1 MPHAVATIDLD
12 AIAANVRT
20 LAARTAAA
28 VMVVVKADGY
38 GHGMLPAARAAL
50 AGGADWLGVATLDE
64 ALAVRDAGLDAPLLA
79 WLWTLDETT
88 ALREAIAA
96 GVDIGV
102 NTLAQLDAV
111 HEAAAASRTAR
122 VHLKVDTG
130 LSRNGATPAE
140 WPGLVE
146 AAAKRQE
153 AGTVDVVGVWSHLA
167 RADEPAEPTTA
178 EQTAVFHE
186 ALEVVTAA
194 GLTPSV
200 RHLANSAG
208 LLTAPATHFDLVRVG
223 IAAYGLDP
231 VVGGTPG
238 LTLRPA
244 MTLRARVAN
253 VKRVPA
259 GSGVSYGH
267 RYTTTRETTLAL
279 VPVGYADGVP
289 RAGSSLLP
297 VSVRGHEVTI
307 AGRVCMDQVV
317 LDVGD
322 LEVREDDEVVLF
334 GEGGPSAG
342 RWADL
347 LDTIHYEI
355 VTRIG
360 PRVPRAYV
368 GDPTVGGQA

>member
-1 MPHAVATIDLD
+1 MPHAVASINLD

-20 LAARTAAA
+20 LAARTDAA

-50 AGGADWLGVATLDE
+50 AGGAHWLGVATLDE
-64 ALAVRDAGLDAPLLA
+64 ALAIRADLIDAPLLA
-79 WLWTLDETT
+79 WLWTLDETD

-102 NTLAQLDAV
+102 STAAQLDAV
-111 HEAAAASRTAR
+111 HDAAASSTTAR
-122 VHLKVDTG
+122 VHLKIDTG
-130 LSRNGATPAE
+130 LSRNGATPAD
-140 WPGLVE
+140 WPALVE
-146 AAAKRQE
+146 AAAERQD
-153 AGTVDVVGVWSHLA
+153 AGTVEVVGIWSHLA
-167 RADEPAEPTTA
+167 RADEPDEPTTA
-178 EQTAVFHE
+178 EQTRVFEQALAV
-186 ALEVVTAA
+186 AAAA
-194 GLTPSV
+194 GLSPEV

-208 LLTAPATHFDLVRVG
+208 LLTAPATHYDLVRVG

-231 VVGGTPG
+231 VVGGTPD
-238 LTLRPA
+238 LELRPA
-244 MTLRARVAN
+244 MTLRARVAH
-253 VKRVPA
+253 VKRVPP

-267 RYTTTRETTLAL
+267 RYTTTRETTLVL

-289 RAGSSLLP
+289 RAGSDLLP
-297 VSVRGHEVTI
+297 VTVGGHEVTI
-307 AGRVCMDQVV
+307 AGRVCMDQFV

-322 LEVREDDEVVLF
+322 LEVHEDDEVVLF
-334 GEGGPSAG
+334 GDGGPSAA

-360 PRVPRAYV
+360 PRVPRV
-368 GDPTVGGQA
+368 HVGGAA